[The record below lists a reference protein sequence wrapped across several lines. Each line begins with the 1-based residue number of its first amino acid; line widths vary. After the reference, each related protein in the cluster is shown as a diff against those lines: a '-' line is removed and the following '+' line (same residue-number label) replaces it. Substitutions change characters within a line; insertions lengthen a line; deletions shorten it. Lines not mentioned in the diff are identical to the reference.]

1 MQSLFCNKSDQKK
14 FDENLKKW
22 FANTYEHSNLDII
35 KTILLFWNSVYPYE
49 YMDDWQKLNQTSLP
63 QKEHFYS
70 PLR

>member
-22 FANTYEHSNLDII
+22 FANTYEHSNRDII

-70 PLR
+70 PLK

>member
-22 FANTYEHSNLDII
+22 FANTYEHSNRDFI

-70 PLR
+70 RLK